1 MTPERWQ
8 EIDRVWQAVL
18 ARPEGE
24 RTAAVSEL
32 CAGDE
37 ELRHEVE
44 SLLASLRAAST
55 AGFGITPGLAVTRT
69 SLIGCR
75 LGPYSVRALLGV
87 GGMGE
92 VYRAHD
98 STLGR
103 EVALKILPEPWL
115 GDTERRMRFE
125 REARLLA
132 SLNHPNI
139 AAIYGVQDSADAP
152 GASGPVRALVL
163 ELVEGET
170 LADRLTAAGRG
181 LPLDEVIAI
190 ASQVVDALEAA
201 HTRGIVHRDLKPAN
215 IKVTP
220 EGRVKVL
227 DFGLAR
233 ALAGDDAR
241 TNVMSSPTVT
251 AHTHAGVLLG
261 TAPYMSPEQA
271 RGRAVDRRADIWA
284 FGCVLYEML
293 TGKPAFAGHEIAD
306 VLANVLKAEPDW
318 SAVPPGTPSAVRVC
332 LQRCLQKD
340 LRQRFHDIGD
350 VRLALAGA
358 FDAPSRRLPAT
369 TPRSAW
375 AGWAIAAVAIIA
387 LGVLLTSP
395 RAVPD
400 TPEVRLDITT
410 PPAID
415 PKSIDISPDGS
426 SVVFQAI
433 DGDRFLL
440 WLRRLESS
448 ESRPLPGTEFAE
460 LPFWSPDNRSV
471 GFFANGQLKR
481 IDLAEGF
488 VRTLAPAPSPRRG
501 TWNRDGTIVFG
512 AVAMGPL
519 HRVPAAGGPVT
530 QVTDLLPG
538 QTSHRFPEFLA
549 DGRSF
554 VLMALG
560 KPEARGL
567 YVGSLDDRT
576 VRKVSERESAF
587 AVMPP
592 DRFLV
597 GRNGGLLARRLR
609 ADQSSVVDGDPQPI
623 VPKLLVDP
631 TVTGLAALRASAAG
645 HIAYRAAPAQTQLVW
660 LDRTGRQ
667 VSTIGEPDDT
677 QMRIGPL
684 SPDGRTLAVQRVVD
698 GNADL
703 WLVDLERGVPRRLTV
718 GPAVESLAVF
728 SPDGQRIAYMSD
740 GAADVY
746 DTFYER
752 PVDGT
757 GDATP
762 LVEFGVSENHY
773 VADWSLDGGFL
784 MYVHESPVTQG
795 DIWALRLA
803 GARQPIAIAATP
815 FAEFDSKFSPDG
827 RWVAYA
833 SNETGRPEVF
843 LQSFPRP
850 GANRQISSAG
860 GFQPQWRRDG
870 GELFYIEID
879 RLMAMSVTRSGARL
893 EFGTPRML
901 FRFPRGWGG
910 VYEPSPD
917 GQRFLITQTVTEVS
931 PITVILNWKPPAP

>member
-8 EIDRVWQAVL
+8 EVDRVLQAVL
-18 ARPEGE
+18 ARPGGE
-24 RTAAVSEL
+24 RTAAIGEL

-44 SLLASLRAAST
+44 SLLASMRGASA
-55 AGFGITPGLAVTRT
+55 AGFGVVPGIEELRL
-69 SLIGCR
+69 SLIGR
-75 LGPYSVRALLGV
+75 QLGPYSVRALLGV

-103 EVALKILPEPWL
+103 EVALKILPEVWL
-115 GDTERRMRFE
+115 DDTERRMRFD

-139 AAIYGVQDSADAP
+139 AAIYGVQESDDVP
-152 GASGPVRALVL
+152 GTNRPIRALVL

-181 LPLDEVIAI
+181 LPLDEVIGI

-220 EGRVKVL
+220 EGQVKVL

-233 ALAGDDAR
+233 ALSGDDAR

-271 RGRAVDRRADIWA
+271 RGRPADRRADIWA

-306 VLANVLKAEPDW
+306 VLANVLKAEPEW
-318 SAVPPGTPSAVRVC
+318 SAVPAGTPSAVRLC

-358 FDAPSRRLPAT
+358 FDAPPGERLPAT

-375 AGWAIAAVAIIA
+375 AGWAIAAVALVG

-400 TPEVRLDITT
+400 TPEVRLDIAT

-415 PKSIDISPDGS
+415 PLSIDISPDGRN
-426 SVVFQAI
+426 VVFQAI

-440 WLRRLESS
+440 WLRRLDSS
-448 ESRPLPGTEFAE
+448 ESQPLPGTEFAE

-519 HRVPAAGGPVT
+519 HRVPAGGGPVT

-560 KPEARGL
+560 KPEVRGL

-576 VRKVSERESAF
+576 VRKISDRESAF
-587 AVMPP
+587 AFMQP

-597 GRNGGLLARRLR
+597 ARNGGLLARRLR
-609 ADQSSVVDGDPQPI
+609 ADQSSVVDGEPQPV
-623 VPKLLVDP
+623 VPKLLVSSGLP
-631 TVTGLAALRASAAG
+631 GLAALRASAAG
-645 HIAYRAAPAQTQLVW
+645 HVVYRAGAAQTQLVW

-677 QMRIGPL
+677 QMQMSTL
-684 SPDGRTLAVQRVVD
+684 SPDGRTVVVQRVVD
-698 GNADL
+698 GNSDL
-703 WLVDLERGVPRRLTV
+703 WVVDLERGVPRRLTV
-718 GPAVESLAVF
+718 GPAVEGGAVF

-740 GAADVY
+740 GAADVF
-746 DTFYER
+746 DAIYER
-752 PVDGT
+752 PADGT
-757 GDATP
+757 GDGAA
-762 LVEFGVSENHY
+762 LIEFGVSNNHY
-773 VADWSLDGGFL
+773 VADWSLDFL
-784 MYVHESPVTQG
+784 LYVHESPETQG
-795 DIWALRLA
+795 DIWALPLA
-803 GARQPIAIAATP
+803 GARQPIAIARTP
-815 FAEFDSKFSPDG
+815 FNEGFSVFSPDG
-827 RWVAYA
+827 RWVAYH
-833 SNETGRPEVF
+833 SNETGQMQVF
-843 LQSFPRP
+843 LKSFPRP
-850 GANRQISSAG
+850 GASRQVSLTG
-860 GFQPQWRRDG
+860 GFGPSWRRDG
-870 GELFYIEID
+870 GELFYVEID
-879 RLMAMSVTRSGARL
+879 RLMAVPVKRNGASL
-893 EFGTPRML
+893 ELGTPRML
-901 FRFPRGWGG
+901 FRFPQGWGG
-910 VYEPSPD
+910 FYQPTPD
-917 GQRFLITQTVTEVS
+917 GQRFLITRAVTDAS
-931 PITVILNWKPPAP
+931 PITVILNWKPPAF